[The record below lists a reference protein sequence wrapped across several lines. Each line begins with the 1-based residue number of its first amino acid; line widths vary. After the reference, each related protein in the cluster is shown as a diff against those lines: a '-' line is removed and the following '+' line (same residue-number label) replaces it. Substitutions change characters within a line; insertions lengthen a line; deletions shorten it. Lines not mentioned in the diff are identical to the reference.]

1 MTKLYTVSQW
11 LLFFYIYSFIGW
23 IWESAYVS
31 VCKRKL
37 VNRGFLKGP
46 FLPLY
51 GSGAVCILA
60 VTIPVRGNIPLM
72 FLTGMI
78 FASALE
84 YVTGAVMERI
94 FRVRYWDYSDKF
106 LNVNGYI
113 CLASSLCWGVMTIL
127 MVDVVQVHMEPLV
140 LDLSDRITRG
150 AVMVLT
156 PYFAVDF
163 VTSFIAAIHLRDAL
177 IRNDRIGEELKNLEA
192 RKLALEKEL
201 ERIRAELQEAG
212 DRTYEQLRDRLR
224 EAGDRTYGQLRDRL
238 QEAGDRTYG
247 QLRDRLQETGDRAY
261 EQLQEKLE
269 GAGGKAY
276 SQLREELKEIY
287 VRTGEYREK
296 LRLGYTK
303 STRGLLRRNPHA
315 VSRIYKESF
324 AELKKNV
331 VEKLEEIR
339 R

>member
-1 MTKLYTVSQW
+1 
-11 LLFFYIYSFIGW
+11 
-23 IWESAYVS
+23 
-31 VCKRKL
+31 
-37 VNRGFLKGP
+37 
-46 FLPLY
+46 
-51 GSGAVCILA
+51 
-60 VTIPVRGNIPLM
+60 
-72 FLTGMI
+72 
-78 FASALE
+78 
-84 YVTGAVMERI
+84 
-94 FRVRYWDYSDKF
+94 
-106 LNVNGYI
+106 
-113 CLASSLCWGVMTIL
+113 MTIL

-212 DRTYEQLRDRLR
+212 DRTYE
-224 EAGDRTYGQLRDRL
+224 QLRDRL